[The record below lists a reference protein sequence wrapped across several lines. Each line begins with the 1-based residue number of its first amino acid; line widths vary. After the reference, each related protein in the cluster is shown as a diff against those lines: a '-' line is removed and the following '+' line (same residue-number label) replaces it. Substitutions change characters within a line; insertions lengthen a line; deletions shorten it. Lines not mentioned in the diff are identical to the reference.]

1 MWINYSWM
9 EELLQC
15 LRIYG
20 IKRVDFTKIV
30 PVPNIGSKSS
40 TCLSAMSF
48 GKLWYTSCK
57 KS

>member
-1 MWINYSWM
+1 M